1 MLINTEDKEKIKE
14 EINKLEE
21 YKKIITETL
30 TLMEEEIKTMEG
42 SFCSTESNFWHESHD
57 LIGWKGKLKDKIS
70 STDLANYFDQKEG
83 YTGSVSVMYSNG
95 NYTIKGWLS
104 STKYIIEDK
113 DDSLTT
119 DDVADSDGRAAS
131 TTCGQ

>member
-30 TLMEEEIKTMEG
+30 TLMEEEIKKMEG

-70 STDLANYFDQKEG
+70 STDLANYFELKKT
-83 YTGSVSVMYSNG
+83 Y
-95 NYTIKGWLS
+95 L
-104 STKYIIEDK
+104 DK
-113 DDSLTT
+113 IQDVLDEINQRLFYLKQLKLISL
-119 DDVADSDGRAAS
+119 
-131 TTCGQ
+131 